1 MLVWLPDPAV
11 SVRVDAGCWSPEIWT
26 HSLSGIILFFLSA
39 ALVRLF
45 IACSVYL
52 FILFALGRAF
62 VYPRPVHA
70 RGSVC

>member
-1 MLVWLPDPAV
+1 MLA
-11 SVRVDAGCWSPEIWT
+11 VRVDAGFWNPGVRT
-26 HSLSGIILFFLSA
+26 HFLSGINFCFPSA

-52 FILFALGRAF
+52 FILFALGKAF
-62 VYPRPVHA
+62 VYPYSVHA